1 MVERNRSASLNAT
14 VFARVWVNS
23 TLLGLSMALA
33 VSHIRSRSR
42 GPGVV
47 TSTTRLLAS
56 TAAAIR
62 SDWLGGV
69 SMSTHVS
76 GSVGGM
82 ATVNRLATRTSNGS
96 GPPAALALAAQSVA
110 LPCGS
115 MSLTSTFLP
124 SLFSAMAVQMVL
136 VVLPTPPFMFA
147 MAMMRGTFV
156 SLFSISVSFFSIAFP

>member
-1 MVERNRSASLNAT
+1 M
-14 VFARVWVNS
+14 
-23 TLLGLSMALA
+23 
-33 VSHIRSRSR
+33 
-42 GPGVV
+42 
-47 TSTTRLLAS
+47 
-56 TAAAIR
+56 
-62 SDWLGGV
+62 
-69 SMSTHVS
+69 
-76 GSVGGM
+76 
-82 ATVNRLATRTSNGS
+82 
-96 GPPAALALAAQSVA
+96 AAQSVA